1 LTLDLLR
8 ARPTPACA
16 LSGRTNLPRAPATG
30 PRIFAGAQIGLSGLI
45 GTGIATLIASASKWW
60 LLPLLA
66 WDISAVV
73 YMAWVWTT
81 IWKLDAERTAQYAV
95 PVDPTRAA
103 ADALVLG
110 AAVVSLLAVALLL
123 GRAAGEQGTAQ
134 VVYACLGVASV
145 VCSWGMVHT
154 VYTLRYARLYYTGED
169 GGADFQDPEPPT
181 YSDFAYLSFT
191 VGMTFQVSD
200 TDLQDRGF
208 RRTVLTHA
216 LLSYLFGTGILA
228 MVINLM
234 ATISSAG

>member
-1 LTLDLLR
+1 MLDLLR
-8 ARPTPACA
+8 ARPTPTWA
-16 LSGRTNLPRAPATG
+16 LSAQTNLPRAPRTR
-30 PRIFAGAQIGLSGLI
+30 PRISAGAQIGLSALI
-45 GTGIATLIASASKWW
+45 GTAIAAVVASFTRWS

-73 YMAWVWTT
+73 YLAWVWTT
-81 IWKLDAERTAQYAV
+81 IWRLDAERTAQYAV

-103 ADALVLG
+103 ADALVLA

-123 GRAAGEQGTAQ
+123 GRAAGEQGSAQ
-134 VVYACLGVASV
+134 VVSASLGVASV
-145 VCSWGMVHT
+145 VCSWAMVHT

-169 GGADFQDPEPPT
+169 GGVGFEDPEPPT

-200 TDLQDRGF
+200 TGLQNRDF

-234 ATISSAG
+234 ATISSSG